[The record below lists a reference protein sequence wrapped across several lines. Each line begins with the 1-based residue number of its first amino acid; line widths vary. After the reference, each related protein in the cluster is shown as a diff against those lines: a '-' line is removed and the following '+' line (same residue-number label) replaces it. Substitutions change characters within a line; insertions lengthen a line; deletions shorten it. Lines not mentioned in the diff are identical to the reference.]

1 MTHLI
6 RSATPADIPALTAIY
21 NDVIATS
28 TAIFNDKPVS
38 VEDRLAW
45 FETRAKQRF
54 PVLVALDS
62 DSHVVGFSTFGDF
75 RAWPGYRFTVE
86 HSVHLHKD
94 WRGKG
99 LGSELMMGLFPI
111 ATSMGKHV
119 MIAGVDASN
128 TASLAF
134 HQRLGFEPIGTFRE
148 VGHKFGRWLDLT
160 FLQKFLDGPGTGRG

>member
-1 MTHLI
+1 MAHLI
-6 RSATPADIPALTAIY
+6 RTATPADIPELTAIY

-45 FETRAKQRF
+45 FETRAKQGF
-54 PVLVALDS
+54 PVLVAVDS
-62 DSHVVGFSTFGDF
+62 GGQVAGFSTFGDF

-86 HSVHLHKD
+86 HSVHIHND

-99 LGSELMMGLFPI
+99 LGSELMTGLFPI
-111 ATSMGKHV
+111 ASSMGKHV
-119 MIAGVDASN
+119 MVAGVDASN

-160 FLQKFLDGPGTGRG
+160 FLQRFLDAPGAGRQ